1 VGTPFTRRN
10 KLVKNRI
17 RVSSQHPG
25 SDQEPVKKNEKP
37 SYHPF
42 EEIAA
47 STSEISEDVRL
58 TAAETSRTV
67 IEVLICFRRRK

>member
-1 VGTPFTRRN
+1 
-10 KLVKNRI
+10 VKNRI
-17 RVSSQHPG
+17 RVSSQHPS

-47 STSEISEDVRL
+47 STLEISEDVRL

-67 IEVLICFRRRK
+67 IEVQICFTRRK